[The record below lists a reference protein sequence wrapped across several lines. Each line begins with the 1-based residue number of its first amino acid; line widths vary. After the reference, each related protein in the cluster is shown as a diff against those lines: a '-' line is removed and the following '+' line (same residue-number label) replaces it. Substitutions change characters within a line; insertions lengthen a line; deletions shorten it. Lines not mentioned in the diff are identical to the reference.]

1 MTVLIV
7 DDQINVVSGLVLGI
21 HWDKIGITKVLK
33 AYNAYEAKEQLKK
46 TEADIVLCDIEMP
59 VENGLSLCTYC
70 REQGYSSKF
79 IFLTAHADFMY
90 AKEAI
95 QLGGFDYVLQ
105 PASYE

>member
-46 TEADIVLCDIEMP
+46 QKQTL
-59 VENGLSLCTYC
+59 YC
-70 REQGYSSKF
+70 V
-79 IFLTAHADFMY
+79 T
-90 AKEAI
+90 
-95 QLGGFDYVLQ
+95 
-105 PASYE
+105 

>member
-59 VENGLSLCTYC
+59 VENGLSLQGTGIFFKIHLPDSTC
-70 REQGYSSKF
+70 RF
-79 IFLTAHADFMY
+79 
-90 AKEAI
+90 
-95 QLGGFDYVLQ
+95 YVCKRGD
-105 PASYE
+105 SVRRI

>member
-46 TEADIVLCDIEMP
+46 TEADIDI
-59 VENGLSLCTYC
+59 V
-70 REQGYSSKF
+70 
-79 IFLTAHADFMY
+79 
-90 AKEAI
+90 
-95 QLGGFDYVLQ
+95 
-105 PASYE
+105 